1 MKSVSTEYWRKNT
14 VKILEGV
21 EKERARSQ
29 ADSQGGS
36 GKRDTVLN
44 TAGAESTSRESK
56 GSSGYGRN
64 AKQDQGPFSESSK
77 DVRISIKETLF
88 SPCCERTILKQ
99 N

>member
-1 MKSVSTEYWRKNT
+1 MRK
-14 VKILEGV
+14 KEQDLRLIL
-21 EKERARSQ
+21 KEAV
-29 ADSQGGS
+29 G
-36 GKRDTVLN
+36 RDTVLN

-88 SPCCERTILKQ
+88 SPFCERTILKQ